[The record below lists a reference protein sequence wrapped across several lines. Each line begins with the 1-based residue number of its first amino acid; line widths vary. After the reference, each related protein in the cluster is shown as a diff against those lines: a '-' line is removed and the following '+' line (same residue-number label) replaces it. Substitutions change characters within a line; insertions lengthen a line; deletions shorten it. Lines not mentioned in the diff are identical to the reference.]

1 MSGHVNLSSG
11 TKVPKSG
18 NYKCEFCGEGG
29 LADMMGK
36 YMGKAGLD
44 SMNLRGLAVQKSVR
58 FFEQGKKF
66 TECSNCGPATGWTL
80 VEERSSAAPEKKHDE
95 TVVESGVCDVCGNR
109 VNRPEGHL
117 LITKEVVSTPAY
129 WQRYYEI
136 HRSEMTGAV
145 ASYNEFC
152 GNTVLRNGVAT
163 SLAGQRTPWL
173 VCEKCV
179 SLFSVDLSQVRS
191 YARQWWESRKTFEP
205 PGTGAAPLSTVRM
218 EAGEPASTVSQAPV
232 VRSSEPVAAVPQK
245 KRNYGLIIAIVIT
258 LLILI
263 SVVSLF
269 TRRRQ
274 PMMTPATTTGQL

>member
-1 MSGHVNLSSG
+1 MSDHVNLSPG

-58 FFEQGKKF
+58 FFEHGKKF

-80 VEERSSAAPEKKHDE
+80 VEERSSASEKKHDE
-95 TVVESGVCDVCGNR
+95 AVVESGVCDVCGNR

-117 LITKEVVSTPAY
+117 LTTKEVVGTPAY

-145 ASYNEFC
+145 SSYSEFC
-152 GNTVLRNGVAT
+152 GNTVLRNGVTAAI
-163 SLAGQRTPWL
+163 AGQRTPWL

-179 SLFSVDLSQVRS
+179 ALFGVDVSQVRS

-205 PGTGAAPLSTVRM
+205 PGTGAAPLSAVRM
-218 EAGEPASTVSQAPV
+218 EATERVSAISQAPAA
-232 VRSSEPVAAVPQK
+232 RSTEMFAAAPAK
-245 KRNYGLIIAIVIT
+245 KTSYGLIIAIVVA

-263 SVVSLF
+263 SVVTVF
-269 TRRRQ
+269 TTRRKQ
-274 PMMTPATTTGQL
+274 PMMMPATSTGQL